1 MGLGRFLA
9 CTFNALFLGMSGLL
23 LGLKWKANGGGRL
36 PNNFLIHRL
45 VKLAKTYYP
54 FLLLMFVFYGV
65 FTDYPLTV
73 KDVVMHIAFLPWFD
87 KLHGFGHLWFM
98 TMIVICYVVVYVISR
113 ISCAVG
119 KHEPHF
125 TCRGGGRFILILC
138 VTVLIFPLHHL
149 MLSYGLPGQLLL
161 YLWFFILCFYHAVD
175 VVTWMKKVNWV
186 NVILASFIIGC
197 SILIFRAG
205 LYASNRL
212 LAEWLGV
219 LGAIAVAMIVLRT
232 CRENYTNKIVS
243 FISGI
248 SFEIYLVHHNFAF
261 GKYSI
266 VNCVGN
272 PIVGLVALF
281 MFSFFAAF
289 VLKKLSEVVTVILKR
304 RD

>member
-1 MGLGRFLA
+1 MSQGRSFSFDCLRMVAIIGIVLCHYFFNWEETMGLGRFLA

-23 LGLKWKANGGGRL
+23 LGLKWKGHGGGRL

-54 FLLLMFVFYGV
+54 FLLLMFVFYGFV
-65 FTDYPLTV
+65 TDYPLTT
-73 KDVVMHIAFLPWFD
+73 KNVVMHIAFLPWFD
-87 KLHGFGHLWFM
+87 KLHGFEHLWFM
-98 TMIVICYVVVYVISR
+98 TMIVICYVGVYVISR

-125 TCRGGGRFILILC
+125 TCRGGGKFIFVLC
-138 VTVLIFPLHHL
+138 VTTLILPLHHL
-149 MLSYGLPGQLLL
+149 MLSYGLPGQMFL

-175 VVTWMKKVNWV
+175 VVTWMKKVNWMC
-186 NVILASFIIGC
+186 VILASFIIGC
-197 SILIFRAG
+197 SIFIFHAG

-219 LGAIAVAMIVLRT
+219 LDAIAVAMIVLRT

-248 SFEIYLVHHNFAF
+248 SFEIYLEGWGAGYICSKNLW
-261 GKYSI
+261 I
-266 VNCVGN
+266 
-272 PIVGLVALF
+272 
-281 MFSFFAAF
+281 
-289 VLKKLSEVVTVILKR
+289 
-304 RD
+304 